1 MTQSDYQIAPGVWAS
16 QAADEEPPAPVVPLH
31 SEDGPPRRRLTYVPA
46 SSVRTE
52 RIEWLMEAWIPRRS
66 ITLLAGREGH
76 GKSTLAVDIVA
87 RATRGELDNG
97 YALRTL
103 CLVTE
108 DSRSMTVK
116 PRLVAA
122 GADLDMVGF
131 LDVSLGE
138 LGGTLRLPDDYDM
151 LADLIRAEGIGLVVL
166 DAAKSAMSSVLNDH
180 RDDDVRRFLEPAAA
194 IADELDVA
202 FLALVHFGKR
212 TSNDSGALILGSIAW
227 SQVAR
232 SVLSVAKD
240 EETGALVVSNT
251 KGNLADRELC
261 RECSVVS
268 AEIPLSSG
276 GTTTVGRID
285 WHGES
290 SRSAR
295 DLLEAVDDEAD
306 ATERTAAEEWLDD
319 YLRLNPGTLS
329 ATVKADARKVG
340 HAERTLKRAAKALGV
355 VSRSEGF
362 PRRTVWDLPG
372 SVPTVP
378 TGPTVPNANIGGP
391 NGLTGSYL
399 GKQNVPTLEPVEPVG
414 PVGPVGPPL
423 RARAPL
429 SSPLES
435 ARSAVLGALHPEHA
449 LDARTVAG
457 GVPAEHRPHVPAAL
471 DALVAD
477 GSAVLDSR
485 SRYLAAATCPEGI
498 HP

>member
-1 MTQSDYQIAPGVWAS
+1 
-16 QAADEEPPAPVVPLH
+16 
-31 SEDGPPRRRLTYVPA
+31 
-46 SSVRTE
+46 
-52 RIEWLMEAWIPRRS
+52 
-66 ITLLAGREGH
+66 
-76 GKSTLAVDIVA
+76 
-87 RATRGELDNG
+87 
-97 YALRTL
+97 
-103 CLVTE
+103 
-108 DSRSMTVK
+108 MTVK

-276 GTTTVGRID
+276 GTTTVG
-285 WHGES
+285 GSTGMGSLPALPVTS
-290 SRSAR
+290 SGLWMMKRTPRSA
-295 DLLEAVDDEAD
+295 
-306 ATERTAAEEWLDD
+306 
-319 YLRLNPGTLS
+319 
-329 ATVKADARKVG
+329 
-340 HAERTLKRAAKALGV
+340 
-355 VSRSEGF
+355 
-362 PRRTVWDLPG
+362 PRPR
-372 SVPTVP
+372 
-378 TGPTVPNANIGGP
+378 
-391 NGLTGSYL
+391 NGWTTTCAS
-399 GKQNVPTLEPVEPVG
+399 T
-414 PVGPVGPPL
+414 
-423 RARAPL
+423 RAR
-429 SSPLES
+429 
-435 ARSAVLGALHPEHA
+435 
-449 LDARTVAG
+449 
-457 GVPAEHRPHVPAAL
+457 
-471 DALVAD
+471 
-477 GSAVLDSR
+477 SR
-485 SRYLAAATCPEGI
+485 RR
-498 HP
+498 